1 MKLIIGAI
9 FFLFL
14 ALIVISPIIDALRK
28 NRSTAKNVVN
38 HNPFSTEFVYVI
50 AFSKE
55 EMDKRLSG
63 RGEAVGIAYRYDKDR
78 SLITL
83 SIDGAERCYLLS
95 VEDRTDEGTYLLRV
109 TQQNGLTDRGY
120 IPYLINPFF
129 VKRLDAV
136 PIAYQ

>member
-9 FFLFL
+9 IFLFF

-28 NRSTAKNVVN
+28 NRSTAKSVVN

-50 AFSKE
+50 AFSKK

-83 SIDGAERCYLLS
+83 SIDGSERCYLLS

>member
-9 FFLFL
+9 IFLFL

-83 SIDGAERCYLLS
+83 SINGAERCYLLS
-95 VEDRTDEGTYLLRV
+95 VGDRTDEGTYLLRV
-109 TQQNGLTDRGY
+109 TQQNVLTDRGF